1 MKNLNKVLEK
11 MLDNFITPKFED
23 IIKYDLSLTDENVF
37 DILFWMDGTDEEIEI
52 DIMTE
57 CEKILKYFGSP
68 NIKMS
73 CRFTVDG
80 ESYYYY
86 Q

>member
-11 MLDNFITPKFED
+11 MLDNFIIPKFED
-23 IIKYDLSLTDENVF
+23 IIKYDLSLIDENVF

-52 DIMTE
+52 DIMSE
-57 CEKILKYFGSP
+57 CEKILKYLGVR
-68 NIKMS
+68 NITMS